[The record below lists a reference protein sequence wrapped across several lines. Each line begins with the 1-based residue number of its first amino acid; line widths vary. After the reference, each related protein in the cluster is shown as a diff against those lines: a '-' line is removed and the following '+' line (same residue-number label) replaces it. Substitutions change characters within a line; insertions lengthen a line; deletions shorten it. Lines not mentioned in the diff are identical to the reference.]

1 MGKLDVRLLKRL
13 VLLAKPYWV
22 SPQKWRAWGLLAL
35 LFLLL
40 VGYTWSNVKFNEQSG
55 EFTSALAAHDA
66 PRFWRSI
73 FVFLALLVA
82 AVPIYSYYY
91 YVRDVL
97 AIRWRRWLTDYVLER
112 YFDDRAFYRLLTTPE
127 IDNPDQRTSE
137 DVAYFTRESLNYL
150 LLFASAAFE
159 LVAFTGVLWS
169 ISKLLV
175 LFLVFYAATGTLVT
189 IGVFSGKMITLYFER
204 LRREADF
211 RFGMVRI
218 REHAESIA
226 LYRGELQERAQV
238 RDRFG
243 AVFTNFMQVIRWSL
257 RLNLFTYTYSWITL
271 ALPSVVIAPR
281 VLSGEL
287 EVGRV
292 VQAAGAFAAILS
304 AVTVFVNNMEYL
316 SHFAAGVE
324 RLDGFL
330 NALAAQRAQ
339 IDDHRRRIVTRESDE
354 LVFDDF
360 TLHTPNY
367 ERTLVASLNLR
378 VAPGTALLIV
388 GASGCGKSSLL
399 RAVAG
404 LWDSGDGT
412 LLRPPLD
419 DVLFLPQH
427 AYMILGTLR
436 QQLCYPCLT
445 RHASDAELQEVLT
458 RVNLPD
464 LAERCGGFDAE
475 LDFEKVLSVGERQ
488 RVAFAR
494 AVLNQPRYVFL
505 DEATSALDRDNEAT
519 LYELLRSTS
528 AAVISVS
535 HHASLLKY
543 HTQVLEL
550 TGDGGWRVC
559 PAEEF
564 HFDAEE
570 EYA

>member
-1 MGKLDVRLLKRL
+1 
-13 VLLAKPYWV
+13 V
-22 SPQKWRAWGLLAL
+22 SQHRWRAWGLLAL

-40 VGYTWSNVKFNEQSG
+40 IGYTWSNVRFNEQSG

-91 YVRDVL
+91 YVRDML
-97 AIRWRRWLTDYVLER
+97 AIHWRQWLTDRVLER

-137 DVAYFTRESLNYL
+137 DIAYFTQQSLSYL
-150 LLFASAAFE
+150 LLFASAVFE
-159 LVAFTGVLWS
+159 LVAFTSVLWS

-175 LFLVFYAATGTLVT
+175 LFLVFYAAAGTLVT
-189 IGVFSGKMITLYFER
+189 VGVFSGKMITLYFER

-218 REHAESIA
+218 RENAESIA
-226 LYRGELQERAQV
+226 LYRGEQQERAQV
-238 RDRFG
+238 QGRFE
-243 AVFTNFMQVIRWSL
+243 AVFSNFMQLIRWSL

-271 ALPSVVIAPR
+271 ALPSVIIAPR

-292 VQAAGAFAAILS
+292 VQAAGAFAAILG
-304 AVTVFVNNMEYL
+304 AVTVFVDNLEYL
-316 SHFAAGVE
+316 SRFAAGVE

-330 NALAAQRAQ
+330 HALTRP
-339 IDDHRRRIVTRESDE
+339 RVPTEGERTRIVTRESDH
-354 LVFDDF
+354 LSFDDV
-360 TLHTPNY
+360 TLQTPNY

-378 VAPGTALLIV
+378 VPPGTGLLVV
-388 GASGCGKSSLL
+388 GASGCGKTSLL

-404 LWDSGDGT
+404 LWDSGAGT
-412 LLRPPLD
+412 LVRPPLD
-419 DVLFLPQH
+419 ELLFLPQH

-436 QQLCYPCLT
+436 QQLSYPYLK
-445 RHASDAELQEVLT
+445 RQVSDAELQEVLT
-458 RVNLPD
+458 RVNLAD

-494 AVLNQPRYVFL
+494 AVLNQPRYVLL
-505 DEATSALDRDNEAT
+505 DEATSALDRDNET
-519 LYELLRSTS
+519 MLYELLLSTS
-528 AAVISVS
+528 AAVVSVS

-559 PAEEF
+559 PADNFRF
-564 HFDAEE
+564 HADE